1 MSGPY
6 AIVFVGGTEDKLM
19 TNADNAPRKLTNGP
33 GYTQYVKFVTLHE
46 MDRDVAI
53 YVPADQKELHN
64 TFSIATH
71 MATQWSNKL

>member
-19 TNADNAPRKLTNGP
+19 ATSNSAPKTLTNGP
-33 GYTQYVKFVTLHE
+33 GYTNYVKFVTIHE
-46 MDRDVAI
+46 MDRDVVM